1 MKKDKQIKAT
11 NFQQPYKG
19 LYVYTHNIIN
29 NQKNPQK
36 LAIFD
41 LD

>member
-1 MKKDKQIKAT
+1 MKKDKQIRAN

-29 NQKNPQK
+29 KQQNPQK